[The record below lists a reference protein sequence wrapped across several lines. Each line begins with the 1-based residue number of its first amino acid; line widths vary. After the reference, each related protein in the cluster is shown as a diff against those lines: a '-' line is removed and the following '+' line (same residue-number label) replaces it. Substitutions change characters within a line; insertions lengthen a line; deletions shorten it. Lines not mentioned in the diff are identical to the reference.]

1 MPLAQF
7 VVRSAIQPALAGTT
21 REQVVREMVQ
31 SLVTAGSLPES
42 DRDDVVKAVLRRE
55 ALGSTGIGRN
65 IAIPH
70 SRHASV
76 NHLVGTIGIS
86 HVGVPFDSIDG
97 ESVNIFVLL
106 VSPQDRPA
114 DHLRALENVVK
125 SMNDDA
131 FVAALKAAKT
141 ADEIWTTI
149 NLPITT

>member
-1 MPLAQF
+1 MPLSQF
-7 VVRSAIQPALAGTT
+7 VIRDAILPALTGTT
-21 REQVVREMVQ
+21 REQVVREMVE
-31 SLVTAGSLPES
+31 SLVRAGALPDT

-70 SRHASV
+70 SRHAAV
-76 NHLVGTIGIS
+76 NHLVGS
-86 HVGVPFDSIDG
+86 VGVSHEGIPFDSIDG
-97 ESVNIFVLL
+97 EAVNIFVLL

-125 SMNDDA
+125 SMNDDN

-141 ADEIWTTI
+141 QDEIWATI
-149 NLPITT
+149 SQPGAA